1 METHELKTILPEP
14 ATTWP
19 REVGRSVQPD
29 RDISPGEIESLLFGL
44 RLRGNLAPDEKELL
58 QSMTDQGSNLFLHRE
73 GTFFNNG
80 EWQASVADVVA
91 TALNSRCTAIF
102 SHRFSVPD
110 VARNNCHRV
119 QAAVIDPQSEKPIV
133 LGMVSPDPGF
143 ADSRT
148 ECCFADLLS
157 RFQTAIN
164 DIDRQASEL
173 ESGFRSELPNIV
185 INRAS
190 GRVLAAN
197 STIAIALERDATSLT
212 GIEFGQLKAEISDR
226 LTTSAMHIE
235 NLRCGTLALAIVT
248 FRKLAT
254 KASMQ
259 RPSTNEFMIHQ
270 MRNAMTAIVSAASC
284 LNDPFHGDEQSE
296 QNELT
301 GILVREAARL
311 DRDLSR
317 WSLLFDYGGIRNR
330 PVTIERELERA
341 IELVQPI
348 MKQGCKIDVM
358 TSVGPTA
365 ASFPEKALMFLFEA
379 ALMSH
384 LKQSPSSR
392 RTTIQCIRDSNARIF
407 KVRFETVPANPNEQ
421 LARDQRWQDVI
432 GRLAGVMGIRLDN
445 GQSPQNCRLVTELEI
460 SQMIEKPI

>member
-1 METHELKTILPEP
+1 METHELKTTLPEP

-19 REVGRSVQPD
+19 REGDRSVQPD
-29 RDISPGEIESLLFGL
+29 TDTSPTKIESLLLGL
-44 RLRGNLAPDEKELL
+44 RLCGNLTPDYEELL
-58 QSMTDQGSNLFLHRE
+58 RSMTDQSSFLFLHRE
-73 GTFFNNG
+73 GSFFNNR
-80 EWQASVADVVA
+80 EWQASVAEVVA

-148 ECCFADLLS
+148 VCCFADLLS
-157 RFQTAIN
+157 RFQTATI

-173 ESGFRSELPNIV
+173 ESVFLSELPNIV

-197 STIAIALERDATSLT
+197 GAISTALGLDAASMS
-212 GIEFGQLKAEISDR
+212 GIEFGQLKAEIADR

-235 NLRCGTLALAIVT
+235 NLRCGTLALATVT

-254 KASMQ
+254 KASRHQ
-259 RPSTNEFMIHQ
+259 PSTNEFLIHQ
-270 MRNAMTAIVSAASC
+270 MRNAMTAIISAASC
-284 LNDPFHGDEQSE
+284 LDDSFHGDEQSE

-301 GILVREAARL
+301 GILVREAIRL
-311 DRDLSR
+311 DKDLTR
-317 WSLLFDYGGIRNR
+317 WSLLFDYSGLRNR
-330 PVTIERELERA
+330 PVIIEQELKRA
-341 IELVQPI
+341 IEFVQPAI
-348 MKQGCKIDVM
+348 KQDCRIDFM

-379 ALMSH
+379 VLTSH

-392 RTTIQCIRDSNARIF
+392 RTVIECGRDSQARIF
-407 KVRFETVPANPNEQ
+407 KVRFETVPANPNEH
-421 LARDQRWQDVI
+421 LELDQRWLDVT
-432 GRLAGVMGIRLDN
+432 GRLADVMGIRLHN
-445 GQSPQNCRLVTELEI
+445 GNSPQSSGLVTDLEI
-460 SQMIEKPI
+460 PQKTEKPI